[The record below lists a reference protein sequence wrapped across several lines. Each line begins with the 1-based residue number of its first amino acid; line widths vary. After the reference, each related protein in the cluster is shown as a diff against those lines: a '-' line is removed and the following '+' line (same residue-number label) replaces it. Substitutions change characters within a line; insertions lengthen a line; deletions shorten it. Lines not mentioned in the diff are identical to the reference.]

1 MARTTESSKTL
12 MDKNISYGLKI
23 IAEGVEAQKNGEEII
38 DSKIDLNEIA
48 EDLLYLSRHSDVPF
62 EILAQKNTDL
72 SDLFKKLFFHGT
84 KAMMKV
90 EECLKE
96 QPAEAAEE
104 TFFESI
110 QNLFEEEKKL
120 PSEIRKDIRNCF
132 INPDKAE
139 KQLQTLHYFMD
150 EKEGRRSAFYLY
162 VAIEAGWLH
171 RPSFWAIYQEFPKIG
186 KKSNINDYL
195 AHPTCSENQL
205 ATAQKMMEEYY
216 SSLH

>member
-110 QNLFEEEKKL
+110 QNLFEEEKKTT
-120 PSEIRKDIRNCF
+120 E
-132 INPDKAE
+132 
-139 KQLQTLHYFMD
+139 
-150 EKEGRRSAFYLY
+150 
-162 VAIEAGWLH
+162 
-171 RPSFWAIYQEFPKIG
+171 
-186 KKSNINDYL
+186 
-195 AHPTCSENQL
+195 
-205 ATAQKMMEEYY
+205 
-216 SSLH
+216 